1 MHEAMQQLQQWAKL
15 ASSTAGCA
23 LPVVVYQV
31 ITAASLTCEHTVC
44 PPARGYP
51 NGGILT
57 YMKFYLFLSCKP
69 GISGTISGTV
79 SGTISGMMVVV
90 Q

>member
-15 ASSTAGCA
+15 ASSTSGCA
-23 LPVVVYQV
+23 LLVVHLVN
-31 ITAASLTCEHTVC
+31 TAASLTCEKNVC
-44 PPARGYP
+44 PPASGYP

-57 YMKFYLFLSCKP
+57 YMKFYLFLGCKP